1 MRAYLIK
8 RFIYFLL
15 MIILVSMAS
24 FAIIQLPEGDYIDAL
39 VNELRSQGDVVDEE
53 IIEDLRR
60 IYGLDKPVYE
70 QYFIWVLG
78 MFQGDF
84 GFSLKLDQPV
94 TSLIAERL
102 GLTVFIS
109 LCTLVFTYAVA
120 IPIGIISATRQY
132 SIFDYFFSFVGFIGL
147 ATPDFLLALVLMF
160 TAYTQ
165 FGVEVGGLFS
175 KEYISADWS
184 IDKFI
189 NMLSHMWIP
198 VIVIGTAST
207 AGIIRVMRGCL
218 LDELRKPYV
227 QTARSKGLKE
237 KDLILKYPV
246 RIALNP
252 IISTIGWMLPQVVSG
267 SLVVSIVMSLPTTGS
282 LLLLSLTSQDMYLAG
297 SIILLLSFLTIIGT
311 FISDILLAVSDPRI
325 RLED

>member
-1 MRAYLIK
+1 
-8 RFIYFLL
+8 
-15 MIILVSMAS
+15 
-24 FAIIQLPEGDYIDAL
+24 
-39 VNELRSQGDVVDEE
+39 
-53 IIEDLRR
+53 
-60 IYGLDKPVYE
+60 
-70 QYFIWVLG
+70 
-78 MFQGDF
+78 
-84 GFSLKLDQPV
+84 
-94 TSLIAERL
+94 
-102 GLTVFIS
+102 
-109 LCTLVFTYAVA
+109 
-120 IPIGIISATRQY
+120 
-132 SIFDYFFSFVGFIGL
+132 
-147 ATPDFLLALVLMF
+147 
-160 TAYTQ
+160 
-165 FGVEVGGLFS
+165 
-175 KEYISADWS
+175 
-184 IDKFI
+184 
-189 NMLSHMWIP
+189 
-198 VIVIGTAST
+198 
-207 AGIIRVMRGCL
+207 MRGCL